1 MRDLSLH
8 LMDIIQNSVSA
19 CASRLDIE
27 IRTNAESGTL
37 SIVISDNGKGMD
49 KELLDKVTDPFTTTR
64 ETRKVGLGLPL
75 LKASAE
81 LCGGNMS
88 VHSKKGEG
96 TRVEV
101 NFKIDSIDRP
111 PLGDVAGTIVNIL
124 TANPQME
131 FEMIFDNGSVQC
143 MTFSTYEVKR
153 HLGDVPINNYDVL
166 EWIRD
171 FIEENIKFTFGGV
184 LYEVIS

>member
-19 CASRLDIE
+19 CAGRVNIE
-27 IRTNAESGTL
+27 IRTNIESGML
-37 SIVISDNGKGMD
+37 SISISDNGKGMD

-64 ETRKVGLGLPL
+64 KTRKVGLGLPL
-75 LKASAE
+75 LKATAE
-81 LCGGNMS
+81 LSGGNLEVYS
-88 VHSKKGEG
+88 QKGDG

-124 TANPQME
+124 AANPEIE
-131 FEMIFDNGSVQC
+131 FEMIFDNGSSLC
-143 MTFSTYEVKR
+143 KTFSTNEVKK

-166 EWIRD
+166 EWIKD
-171 FIEENIKFTFGGV
+171 FIEENIKVTFGGV